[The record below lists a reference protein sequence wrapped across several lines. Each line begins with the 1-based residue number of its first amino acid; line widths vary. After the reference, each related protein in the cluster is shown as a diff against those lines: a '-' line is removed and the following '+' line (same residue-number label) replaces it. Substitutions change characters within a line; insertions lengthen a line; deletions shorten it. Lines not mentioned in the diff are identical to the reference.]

1 MSETRATEM
10 DAAAGAVSDAAT
22 ADAST
27 AAATTPGAAAAAGAA
42 VGTAEPGLPQER
54 TTARA
59 LARAGIVVAGV
70 YLVARILGYIRVVVI
85 GTTFGAGLELDAFF
99 AAFRIPDLIFQLVAA
114 GAVASALVPMVAA
127 MLAKGEHAHAWRV
140 VSTIANLMLVGLFVF
155 AVVAFFAAPVLVP
168 LIAPGFSG
176 AQLQQTIDLT
186 RLMLLAPMFLA
197 LGAVATAA
205 LNGAQR
211 FGASAIAPVVYDLAI
226 IGAAVLLA
234 PSLGVTG
241 LALGVVAGSLGHLVV
256 QLPMLTRAGFRWLP
270 RIDLSDT
277 QARLALALMGPR
289 VLGLGVT
296 QITFVVMT
304 ALASNLGPGAISAYT
319 IAFSLLQIPLGV
331 IGTPLGIVIFPSMAR
346 ELAVGRTQHY
356 LEILGRS
363 LRILTFVML
372 PLAALGM
379 ILREPVVELLLG
391 YGAFDDAA
399 VRLTADTLA
408 LFLIGLT
415 AHSLIAVLA
424 RAFYARQDTRTPM
437 VAAILA
443 VAINCVL
450 AVAFVGS
457 LGLPAIGL
465 AIAIA
470 AWTEA
475 IALVLW
481 LWRREPTFDLAGL
494 ASVALRCLVGS
505 VLAAGAALLV
515 LEASLTFGPFL
526 DDADTL
532 AGKVALL
539 GVAAAATLA
548 GAAVYAAV
556 TWMLRVRELRTLLG
570 ITMDLVRR
578 RGRA

>member
-10 DAAAGAVSDAAT
+10 DSGDMADLETGA
-22 ADAST
+22 
-27 AAATTPGAAAAAGAA
+27 P
-42 VGTAEPGLPQER
+42 ER
-54 TTARA
+54 TTARS

-70 YLVARILGYIRVVVI
+70 YLLARVLGYVRVVVI
-85 GTTFGAGLELDAFF
+85 GTTFGAGADLDAFF

-114 GAVASALVPMVAA
+114 GAVASALVPMVAGL
-127 MLAKGEHAHAWRV
+127 LAKGEQQRAWRV
-140 VSTIANLMLVGLFVF
+140 VSTIANLMLLGLLAL
-155 AVVAFFAAPVLVP
+155 AVVGFMVAPVIVP
-168 LIAPGFSG
+168 IITPGFSG
-176 AQLQQTIDLT
+176 AKLQQTIELT

-205 LNGAQR
+205 LNGGQK
-211 FGASAIAPVVYDLAI
+211 FGASAMAPVVYDLAI
-226 IGAAVLLA
+226 IGAAVILA

-241 LALGVVAGSLGHLVV
+241 LALGVVAGSLGHLLV
-256 QLPMLTRAGFRWLP
+256 QLPPLARAGYRWLA
-270 RIDLSDT
+270 RIDLSDS

-304 ALASNLGPGAISAYT
+304 AIASNLGEGAVSAYT

-346 ELAVGRTQHY
+346 ELAVGRTDHY

-363 LRILTFVML
+363 LRILAFVML
-372 PLAALGM
+372 PIAALG
-379 ILREPVVELLLG
+379 IVLRQHVVELLLG
-391 YGAFDDAA
+391 YGKFDAAA

-443 VAINCVL
+443 VVVNCAL
-450 AVAFVGS
+450 AVALVGS

-470 AWTEA
+470 AWSEA
-475 IALVLW
+475 VVLLLW
-481 LWRREPTFDLAGL
+481 LRRREPTFHLAAVL
-494 ASVALRCLVGS
+494 SVAARCLIAAAV
-505 VLAAGAALLV
+505 AAGA
-515 LEASLTFGPFL
+515 
-526 DDADTL
+526 
-532 AGKVALL
+532 
-539 GVAAAATLA
+539 VAAVLIATSLGDLGTIDAQSIGGKLSILAIVVVSTAAGLLIYA
-548 GAAVYAAV
+548 GATMA
-556 TWMLRVRELRTLLG
+556 MRVHELRTLLG

-578 RGRA
+578 RGRS

>member
-1 MSETRATEM
+1 MSERPPGPNTTDAQLTAV
-10 DAAAGAVSDAAT
+10 DAADPIEG
-22 ADAST
+22 
-27 AAATTPGAAAAAGAA
+27 TP
-42 VGTAEPGLPQER
+42 PER
-54 TTARA
+54 TTARS
-59 LARAGIVVAGV
+59 LARAGIVVAAV
-70 YLVARILGYIRVVVI
+70 YLVARVLGYIRVVVI
-85 GTTFGAGLELDAFF
+85 GTTFGAEDELDAFF
-99 AAFRIPDLIFQLVAA
+99 TAFRIPDLIFQLVAA
-114 GAVASALVPMVAA
+114 GAVASALVPMVAG
-127 MLAKGEHAHAWRV
+127 MLGKGERDRAWRV
-140 VSTIANLMLVGLFVF
+140 VSTIANLMLIGLL
-155 AVVAFFAAPVLVP
+155 AFAAIGFLAAPALVP

-176 AQLQQTIDLT
+176 DKLQQTIDLT
-186 RLMLLAPMFLA
+186 RVMLLAPMFLA

-205 LNGAQR
+205 LNGAQK

-241 LALGVVAGSLGHLVV
+241 LAIGVVAGSLGHLLV
-256 QLPMLTRAGFRWLP
+256 QLPMLARAGYRWLA

-304 ALASNLGPGAISAYT
+304 ALASNLGEGAVSAYT

-346 ELAVGRTQHY
+346 ELAVGRASHY

-363 LRILTFVML
+363 LRILAFVML
-372 PLAALGM
+372 PITAIGM
-379 ILREPVVELLLG
+379 ILRTQVVDLLLG
-391 YGAFDDAA
+391 YGAFDVAA
-399 VRLTADTLA
+399 VNLTADTLL

-415 AHSLIAVLA
+415 AHSAIAVLA

-443 VAINCVL
+443 VLINCIL
-450 AVAFVGS
+450 AIALVGS

-470 AWTEA
+470 AWAEA
-475 IALVLW
+475 IALLFW
-481 LWRREPTFDLAGL
+481 LKRREPAFDLGGL
-494 ASVALRCLVGS
+494 GWLVARVL
-505 VLAAGAALLV
+505 LAAVIAGVVAQLV
-515 LEASLTFGPFL
+515 LNLTVGVGPPDANEVIASKLRELFR
-526 DDADTL
+526 A
-532 AGKVALL
+532 V
-539 GVAAAATLA
+539 AATLIA
-548 GAAVYAAV
+548 GASYLIVAIV
-556 TWMLRVRELRTLLG
+556 LRIPELPTLIAIG
-570 ITMDLVRR
+570 RDLLRR